1 MMTYKGY
8 AAVIRYDDEA
18 KVFAGHI
25 AGITDMIHFEADN
38 AKDLEAEFRASVD
51 DYMEF
56 CRETDKAPQKAASG
70 QHPLKMPPELHARA
84 KALAEARGMSFNALV
99 VESLETSMAELV
111 AESGDVTGR

>member
-8 AAVIRYDDEA
+8 AAVIRYDDAA

-38 AKDLEAEFRASVD
+38 AKDLEAAFRASVD
-51 DYMEF
+51 DYLAF
-56 CRETDKAPQKAASG
+56 CRETGKPPQKPASG

-84 KALAEARGMSFNALV
+84 KALAEARGMSLNALV
-99 VESLETSMAELV
+99 IEGLSRELDETMTE
-111 AESGDVTGR
+111 

>member
-51 DYMEF
+51 DYLAF
-56 CRETDKAPQKAASG
+56 CRETGKPPQKPASG

-99 VESLETSMAELV
+99 IEGLSRELDETMTE
-111 AESGDVTGR
+111 